1 MTDTALQAKQ
11 VAALAGVHPAAI
23 CRRKA
28 SLPAVLTLEAIA
40 EWATAQ
46 TADLSD
52 AECRLRVAI
61 TSTPEDRRHA

>member
-1 MTDTALQAKQ
+1 MTDTIQAKEL
-11 VAALAGVHPAAI
+11 AALAGVHPAAI

-52 AECRLRVAI
+52 AECRLRVAVLG
-61 TSTPEDRRHA
+61 SPEHRRHA